1 MHCSRKLQSGGGG
14 GHLLNSVAWITLKE
28 LSSLA
33 VWATSIPKVRGPKQ
47 TMWVDNY
54 RHEKVFK
61 ALSGCHCVEVC
72 LQMRTAK
79 GQMRCVQCEITLVFA
94 VFNQQGDNKKME
106 DAKCYLTLPCTKTEM
121 EEKEAPS
128 GKNLHHLANF
138 TPTKDSTKDSF
149 QIATLI
155 CSTKLTQNGRFCISS
170 LAVSCCIFEVKRA
183 LSLCKFFGVAACV
196 GIVL

>member
-1 MHCSRKLQSGGGG
+1 
-14 GHLLNSVAWITLKE
+14 
-28 LSSLA
+28 
-33 VWATSIPKVRGPKQ
+33 
-47 TMWVDNY
+47 
-54 RHEKVFK
+54 
-61 ALSGCHCVEVC
+61 
-72 LQMRTAK
+72 MRTAR
-79 GQMRCVQCEITLVFA
+79 GQTRCSQCEITLVFA

-106 DAKCYLTLPCTKTEM
+106 DAKCYLTLPCTKTEI

-170 LAVSCCIFEVKRA
+170 LAIM
-183 LSLCKFFGVAACV
+183 LY
-196 GIVL
+196 I

>member
-1 MHCSRKLQSGGGG
+1 
-14 GHLLNSVAWITLKE
+14 
-28 LSSLA
+28 
-33 VWATSIPKVRGPKQ
+33 
-47 TMWVDNY
+47 
-54 RHEKVFK
+54 
-61 ALSGCHCVEVC
+61 
-72 LQMRTAK
+72 MRTARS
-79 GQMRCVQCEITLVFA
+79 QTRCAQCEITLVFA

-106 DAKCYLTLPCTKTEM
+106 DAKCYLTLPCTKTEI

-170 LAVSCCIFEVKRA
+170 LAIM
-183 LSLCKFFGVAACV
+183 LY
-196 GIVL
+196 I